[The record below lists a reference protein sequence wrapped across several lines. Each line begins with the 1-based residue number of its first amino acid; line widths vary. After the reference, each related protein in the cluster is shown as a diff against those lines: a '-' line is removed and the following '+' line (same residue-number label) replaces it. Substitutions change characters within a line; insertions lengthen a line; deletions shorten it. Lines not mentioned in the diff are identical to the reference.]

1 MTYFVEVS
9 GRAFGPFPVAT
20 IKGWIDSGR
29 VTAETRA
36 STNKLEW
43 KRADEFPELAPFF
56 GVSVGAPGG
65 AADADAAVWFL
76 SMDRQTVFGPY
87 RGSDVLQ
94 WIRDGRVKGDTLVWR
109 EGENSREIS
118 TEPYF
123 ALQFNAPSGG
133 GGVGGFGA
141 SGGGADQAAAAA
153 VRPSAEPQEWYYS
166 VDGIQG
172 RGPYS
177 ITEILEFVE
186 QGRASVDSVV
196 WRQGENARKM
206 RSEPA
211 FKARLERVNAGLN
224 PNMYMTPAMQQMA
237 ALEAIELTPLAPME
251 RVKRN
256 GQLRFRYRWIWITS
270 IVSIIAAV
278 ALIAA
283 IAVIIV
289 RELEPSDDIF
299 LGLHAVNVVG
309 FLSSVSSIF
318 NTAAWVFIWM
328 FLFSFWKSIPD
339 NIARVSPGYAV
350 GFLFIPFFQ
359 LYWIFIAFIGGA
371 NDMNKAFKLY
381 QRVGAQLGEKAKFVS
396 KGAAI
401 MLSLLLFLLPAFL
414 LVLPILLRLY
424 GVPSFMQ
431 GAIYFTIASLIGPVL
446 CVTTILF
453 AAFFTSFK
461 NAAIQLNNWRA
472 GSLDENDRRIGNT
485 VTLDDLVN
493 S

>member
-1 MTYFVEVS
+1 MNYFVEVS

-133 GGVGGFGA
+133 GGFGGFGA
-141 SGGGADQAAAAA
+141 SGGADQTAAAT

-256 GQLRFRYRWIWITS
+256 GQLRFRHGAIWISS
-270 IVSIIAAV
+270 IVSIV
-278 ALIAA
+278 ALLAF
-283 IAVIIV
+283 IAVLVVLVIKDV
-289 RELEPSDDIF
+289 DPSYKLF
-299 LGLHAVNVVG
+299 LGITGDG
-309 FLSSVSSIF
+309 FMSFFSAISSISDF
-318 NTAAWVFIWM
+318 VAWVFIWM

-401 MLSLLLFLLPAFL
+401 MLSLLLFLLPAILFM
-414 LVLPILLRLY
+414 LPILLRIY
-424 GVPSFMQ
+424 GFPMFLQ
-431 GAIYFTIASLIGPVL
+431 GAIYVAIAILTGPIL
-446 CVTTILF
+446 CITTILF